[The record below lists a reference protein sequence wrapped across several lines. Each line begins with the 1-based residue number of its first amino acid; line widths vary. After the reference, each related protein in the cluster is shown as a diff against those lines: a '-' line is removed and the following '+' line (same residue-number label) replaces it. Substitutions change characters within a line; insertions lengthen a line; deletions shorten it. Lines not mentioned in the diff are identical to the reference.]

1 MRKRVVP
8 AYKLRAQQRAFDA
21 KWNAA
26 QRRIEVQVQQMVELQ
41 AKTEAL
47 RQPDHFT
54 LPAGAVCKRN
64 GIPFELVADA
74 VIRCHPEN
82 WPLIRDDFVPEVAYG
97 ETFLRS
103 QSEQLPD
110 MPSVA
115 QPGPTSMTSSE
126 SLASS
131 CDAHTSRT

>member
-8 AYKLRAQQRAFDA
+8 AYKLRAQQRGT
-21 KWNAA
+21 
-26 QRRIEVQVQQMVELQ
+26 RVSLRELQ
-41 AKTEAL
+41 ALGIVRLKPAL
-47 RQPDHFT
+47 EPDHFT
-54 LPAGAVCKRN
+54 LPAGVVCKRN
-64 GIPFELVADA
+64 GIPFELVADVA
-74 VIRCHPEN
+74 IRCHPEN